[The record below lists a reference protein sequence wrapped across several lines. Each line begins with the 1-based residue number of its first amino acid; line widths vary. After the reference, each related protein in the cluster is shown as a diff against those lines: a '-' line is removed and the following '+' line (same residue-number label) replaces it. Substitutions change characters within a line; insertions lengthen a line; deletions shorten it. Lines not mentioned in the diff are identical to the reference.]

1 MKERFEAHRARMAPE
16 ERERTWSAISGTKR
30 RGVGMWRIPTVAVS
44 ALATVA
50 VVVLMVRT
58 DTMPDPDEVL
68 TRSASPALE
77 ERAEMASDVG
87 ADGQGRAM
95 RDEAGG
101 DAVRLAA
108 PPAEEKAAEPS
119 LENDVVV
126 MDAPTGKRSRAA
138 KPENEDRGDAESEDV
153 ERRVVTS
160 DTDRADAR
168 EVEPPVARRIV
179 GRIVDSLTGLP
190 LEQAN
195 VLVIDSTGVSTG
207 VGAITNERG
216 EYVIASVPADACS
229 LRVMYVGYAREDL
242 AIGLTEAEEVR
253 KDFDLDATIVELDLS
268 TVEVSG
274 KRQSIIDLKEM
285 QLKTAGSRDDAAS
298 GASDGSG
305 DAVDLKSG
313 VVRESEGRLYA
324 RGGRTVDPDDAMGGV
339 AVVRPER
346 SEEPVPTH
354 EESWGNIK
362 ALDAPRVVE
371 DADPGSTVPASG
383 RRDDRNRTGQTVV
396 DGEIAYPPS
405 PPPPDA
411 MTHAHPGVNPFVDTA
426 TDALATFALDVDHA
440 SYTLARAYLRRGTM
454 PPPAAIRVEE
464 FVNAMP
470 HDYAPPSGG
479 PVATTTLSVRDSED
493 AIGNGTFAIHLDA
506 SETPFGEGKTLLRV
520 GLKGREITRV
530 ERKPAI
536 LTFVVDTSGS
546 MSRENRIGL
555 VRDALTELL
564 YQLDS
569 RDRVA
574 IVAYGSTARTVLP
587 MTTIRERRAIE
598 SAIRTLTP
606 NGSTNAEAGLRMAYE
621 IADEHYEADAIN
633 RVILCSDGVAN
644 VGETDPDGIMATIK
658 RNTGRGI
665 TMTAIGVG
673 MGNYNDALLERI
685 ANTGDGS
692 YYYVDSAAEAEKV
705 FVESSVGTLEII
717 ARDAK
722 VQVELDPK
730 VVRRYRLL
738 GYENRD
744 VADQDFRNDTVDAGE
759 IGAGHE
765 VTALFELE
773 LTDDVK
779 ARDRVATVRV
789 RFESPEMGEVIEDAR
804 TLRAGAIRRGFDRM
818 APDFRL
824 DAAVAELAE
833 ILRRSPHADGSS
845 LDAVLNVAEGVQE
858 DRPDAAHVAEVI
870 ELARRARDLVTDE
883 KPPTW
888 RER

>member
-1 MKERFEAHRARMAPE
+1 MKERFEAHRARMTPE
-16 ERERTWSAISGTKR
+16 ERERTWSAISGKKR
-30 RGVGMWRIPTVAVS
+30 RGIGTWRIPTVAVS

-58 DTMPDPDEVL
+58 DTMPDLSSVVEEQERAR
-68 TRSASPALE
+68 RSAEAPTLE
-77 ERAEMASDVG
+77 DAAGLGAASADRGDRDERAQAG
-87 ADGQGRAM
+87 A
-95 RDEAGG
+95 
-101 DAVRLAA
+101 
-108 PPAEEKAAEPS
+108 PAPS
-119 LENDVVV
+119 LENDVVE
-126 MDAPTGKRSRAA
+126 MEAPTGKS
-138 KPENEDRGDAESEDV
+138 
-153 ERRVVTS
+153 
-160 DTDRADAR
+160 
-168 EVEPPVARRIV
+168 
-179 GRIVDSLTGLP
+179 
-190 LEQAN
+190 
-195 VLVIDSTGVSTG
+195 
-207 VGAITNERG
+207 ERG
-216 EYVIASVPADACS
+216 GDTRKRQGTDDEAFNQLRESATRAEPEEPKVALAPGTVES
-229 LRVMYVGYAREDL
+229 LPVDELESAVAL
-242 AIGLTEAEEVR
+242 KAEEVV
-253 KDFDLDATIVELDLS
+253 AAGES
-268 TVEVSG
+268 
-274 KRQSIIDLKEM
+274 SI
-285 QLKTAGSRDDAAS
+285 
-298 GASDGSG
+298 
-305 DAVDLKSG
+305 
-313 VVRESEGRLYA
+313 
-324 RGGRTVDPDDAMGGV
+324 RGGRPGEV
-339 AVVRPER
+339 
-346 SEEPVPTH
+346 SE
-354 EESWGNIK
+354 
-362 ALDAPRVVE
+362 
-371 DADPGSTVPASG
+371 
-383 RRDDRNRTGQTVV
+383 VV
-396 DGEIAYPPS
+396 DGVPGEGSGKPAPPADHVPTES
-405 PPPPDA
+405 RSWTDIRSQAMSAAPTRSEPGQAPAQGPGERSVVFEELDKSMAEPRRPLPPPDA

-440 SYTLARAYLRRGTM
+440 SYTLARAYLRRGTL

-479 PVATTTLSVRDSED
+479 PVATTTLSSRDSED
-493 AIGNGTFAIHLDA
+493 AIGDGTFAIHLDA
-506 SETPFGEGKTLLRV
+506 SESPFGEGKTLLRV

-555 VRDALTELL
+555 VRDALVELL

-598 SAIRTLTP
+598 NAIRALTP
-606 NGSTNAEAGLRMAYE
+606 DGSTNAEAGLRMAYE

-705 FVESSVGTLEII
+705 FVAGSVGTLEII

-730 VVRRYRLL
+730 TVRRYRLL

-744 VADQDFRNDTVDAGE
+744 VADRDFRNDTVDAGE

-773 LTDDVK
+773 LADDVK

-789 RFESPEMGEVIEDAR
+789 RFESPEMGAITEDAR

-833 ILRRSPHADGSS
+833 ILRKSPHADGSS

-870 ELARRARDLVTDE
+870 ELASRARDLVTDGN
-883 KPPTW
+883 PPTW